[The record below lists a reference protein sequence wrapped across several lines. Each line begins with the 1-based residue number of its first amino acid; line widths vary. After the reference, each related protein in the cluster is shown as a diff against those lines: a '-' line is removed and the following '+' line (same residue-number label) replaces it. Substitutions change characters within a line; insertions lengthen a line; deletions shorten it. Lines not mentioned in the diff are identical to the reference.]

1 MGNQRHNRGG
11 PGRTGSPRRAQ
22 RRRAAK
28 RRALQAASAHAQ
40 DHRRQAPAIPVEPAG
55 PVVSTGAGRLQ
66 RARRWIV
73 GSSLVAIAL
82 LTVASVFA
90 YLLIRSAPAWWRT
103 VDPQSPASAQAGEL
117 LQNALGNQFTAVRP
131 AAADLK
137 PGERWRSEV
146 WRFAVEVDDANAW
159 LNTSLPN
166 WIKSDPDMPA
176 WPDDIGSIQV
186 AFRSGLMYV
195 GIELLRGDGVP
206 QYLAAAVRPEMRE
219 DGSLWIPAD
228 TVLVGRLPIPP
239 EVVLSQARAR
249 VHNILPEDLTE
260 RGRALLRVFEGDEPL
275 AESPVIRLG
284 DGRQVRVLDI
294 QPRDHRLIVS
304 CQTEQ
309 SEEPR
314 ATNEPRP

>member
-1 MGNQRHNRGG
+1 VGNQRHNRGG

-28 RRALQAASAHAQ
+28 RRALQSASTHAR
-40 DHRRQAPAIPVEPAG
+40 DHRPAPPQPPPARARTDK
-55 PVVSTGAGRLQ
+55 SSRLQ
-66 RARRWIV
+66 RLRLWFV
-73 GSSLVAIAL
+73 GSALVAIAL
-82 LTVASVFA
+82 LSVISVFA

-103 VDPQSPASAQAGEL
+103 VDPQSPASSEAGEL

-131 AAADLK
+131 AAADLQ

-146 WRFAVEVDDANAW
+146 WRFAVAVDDANAW

-186 AFRSGLMYV
+186 AFRNGLMYV
-195 GIELLRGDGVP
+195 GVELLRGDGAP
-206 QYLAAAVRPEMRE
+206 QYLAAAVRPEMRD

-260 RGRALLRVFEGDEPL
+260 RGRALLRVFEGKEPL

-309 SEEPR
+309 SEEPQANR
-314 ATNEPRP
+314 VP

>member
-1 MGNQRHNRGG
+1 MLSTSTI
-11 PGRTGSPRRAQ
+11 PPRP
-22 RRRAAK
+22 
-28 RRALQAASAHAQ
+28 
-40 DHRRQAPAIPVEPAG
+40 APAPSAPIVPAESN
-55 PVVSTGAGRLQ
+55 PISKASRLQ
-66 RARRWIV
+66 KVRRWFV
-73 GSSLVAIAL
+73 GSSLVAIAV
-82 LTVASVFA
+82 LTVAVVFA

-103 VDPQSPASAQAGEL
+103 VDPQSPTSSEAGEL

-131 AAADLK
+131 AAADLQ

-186 AFRSGLMYV
+186 AFRNGLMYV
-195 GIELLRGDGVP
+195 GVELLRGDGAP
-206 QYLAAAVRPEMRE
+206 QYLAAAVRPVMHE

-249 VHNILPEDLTE
+249 VHNILPEELTE
-260 RGRALLRVFEGDEPL
+260 RGRALLRVFEGKEPL
-275 AESPVIRLG
+275 AESPVVRLG

-314 ATNEPRP
+314 ATNDPRP